1 MAKILLGRAGE
12 MSQEEYKE
20 NLVKISKKV
29 LLKKEGQSQTEMY
42 SVQELR
48 NILQKQEGKTNG

>member
-1 MAKILLGRAGE
+1 MAKIPSERAGE
-12 MSQEEYKE
+12 MSQEEYKK
-20 NLVKISKKV
+20 NLVKISKRA
-29 LLKKEGQSQTEMY
+29 LLKKEDQSQTEMY